1 MRGKV
6 LCLGVVCAE
15 NENDPLASGFCLL
28 ASKKCPGGVSQRENP
43 ARAIATP
50 DHQEQGMP
58 FCVSRWCRG
67 NGECINCELLRS
79 APLRQ
84 REVGSAFSP
93 RCVGAAARGSK
104 CRSISIPL

>member
-28 ASKKCPGGVSQRENP
+28 ASKKCPGGVSQRGNP

-50 DHQEQGMP
+50 DHRPTKSRECL
-58 FCVSRWCRG
+58 FVSGGWAVSGERG
-67 NGECINCELLRS
+67 VYKL
-79 APLRQ
+79 
-84 REVGSAFSP
+84 
-93 RCVGAAARGSK
+93 
-104 CRSISIPL
+104 